1 MQEITDG
8 IYAAGQIGPADIA
21 QAKAMGITTVICN
34 RPDGE
39 AFGQPAAAEVRA
51 AAEAAGMAFHYL
63 PLAPGALTDELI
75 EGMRDAIMEATGP
88 VLAYCR
94 SGARSTNL
102 WALAM
107 APETPPDALIA
118 KAAAAGYD
126 LNPIRPMLQARHGG

>member
-8 IYAAGQIGPADIA
+8 IYAAGQIGPGDIA
-21 QAKAMGITTVICN
+21 DAKAMGITTVICN

-39 AFGQPAAAEVRA
+39 AIDQPPAEAVKA

-63 PLAPGALTDELI
+63 PLSPGGLSEDLI
-75 EGMRDAIMEATGP
+75 EGMRDAIMEASGP

-107 APETPPDALIA
+107 APETPPDTLIA
-118 KAAAAGYD
+118 KAAGAGYD

>member
-8 IYAAGQIGPADIA
+8 IYAAGQIGPGDIA
-21 QAKAMGITTVICN
+21 DAKAMGITTVICN

-39 AFGQPAAAEVRA
+39 AIDQPTAATVKA
-51 AAEAAGMAFHYL
+51 AAEAAGMTFHYL
-63 PLAPGALTDELI
+63 PLSPGGLSDDLI
-75 EGMRDAIMEATGP
+75 EGMRDAIMEASGP

-107 APETPPDALIA
+107 APETPPDTLIA
-118 KAAAAGYD
+118 KAAGAGYD
-126 LNPIRPMLQARHGG
+126 LNPIRPMLAARHGG

>member
-8 IYAAGQIGPADIA
+8 IFAAGQIGPADIA

-39 AFGQPAAAEVRA
+39 AFDQPTAAEVKA

-63 PLAPGALTDELI
+63 PLAPGGLTDDLI

-88 VLAYCR
+88 ILAYCR
-94 SGARSTNL
+94 SGSRSASL

-107 APETPPDALIA
+107 APETTPETLIA
-118 KAAAAGYD
+118 KAAGAGYD
-126 LNPIRPMLQARHGG
+126 LNPILPMLQARHGG

>member
-8 IYAAGQIGPADIA
+8 IYAAGQIGPADIP

-39 AFGQPAAAEVRA
+39 AIDQPGASDVRA

-63 PLAPGALTDELI
+63 PLSPGGLSEELV
-75 EGMRDAIMEATGP
+75 EGMRDALMEATGP

-107 APETPPDALIA
+107 APETPPDTLIA
-118 KAAAAGYD
+118 KAADAGYD